1 MFEVESNNT
10 TNEADATQT
19 PPQLA
24 PTVESELTHPSL
36 PGDSISTSVVAASLT
51 SDLQHLN
58 SLIRNGLIPPS

>member
-19 PPQLA
+19 PHQLV

-36 PGDSISTSVVAASLT
+36 PGELISTSAVAASVT

-58 SLIRNGLIPPS
+58 SLIRNGLVPPS